1 MFEDGLFGVLSFGLL
16 FVLVIFKGCLDI
28 LDHLVPLL
36 CWVMFGFLIGFAF
49 LRGGFG
55 VAFFALNEDR
65 AAKIISLGLVIG
77 GARCYCG
84 DSSSWFLQAGFSS

>member
-49 LRGGFG
+49 LRWDFG
-55 VAFFALNEDR
+55 ITFFALYEYDGFER
-65 AAKIISLGLVIG
+65 FVGVFVVALSIEQLKL
-77 GARCYCG
+77 
-84 DSSSWFLQAGFSS
+84 FLWDW

>member
-55 VAFFALNEDR
+55 VAFFALNEDD
-65 AAKIISLGLVIG
+65 GFEGFIG
-77 GARCYCG
+77 EFIVAL
-84 DSSSWFLQAGFSS
+84 SIEQLKLFLWDW

>member
-1 MFEDGLFGVLSFGLL
+1 MFEDVLFGALSFHLL
-16 FVLVIFKGCLDI
+16 FILVIFKGCLDI

-55 VAFFALNEDR
+55 ITFFALYEDDGFEGFVGVFVV
-65 AAKIISLGLVIG
+65 ALSIEQLKL
-77 GARCYCG
+77 
-84 DSSSWFLQAGFSS
+84 FLWDW